1 MHFITQLLFRMF
13 LPFKNI
19 FTICCKQCAFE
30 CRMLVDQY
38 NTSMLTAI
46 LKEMEVEGKYK
57 ILDEIPRKRWKLQLN
72 DIA

>member
-1 MHFITQLLFRMF
+1 
-13 LPFKNI
+13 
-19 FTICCKQCAFE
+19 
-30 CRMLVDQY
+30 MLVDQY